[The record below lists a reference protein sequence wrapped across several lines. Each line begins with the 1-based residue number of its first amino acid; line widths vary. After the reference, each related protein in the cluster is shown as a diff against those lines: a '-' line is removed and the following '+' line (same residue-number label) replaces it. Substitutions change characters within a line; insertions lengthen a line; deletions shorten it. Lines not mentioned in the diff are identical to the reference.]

1 MPTRSSAVQAVQI
14 GKETT
19 PGTPVA
25 ATRRLSSI
33 GLTMKAEADTSDF
46 RPSGNKFVTVVAE
59 NKAWSSAKVE
69 GSPTYEEVIVPL
81 ASVFTAPVTTQF
93 MDGAAATGA
102 YKHVF
107 SPKSEGADS
116 PITYTVETGDSTYGL
131 MASLGFFGEFSL
143 DIARDEVKMGGELT
157 ATRLTPRTLTA
168 GLAGPATLTPILPG
182 QVCIYL
188 ADKPADLGLT
198 TGTGVRLQ
206 SVLSAKPSV
215 KKRYEPTWF
224 LNCMAESYTGFVEN
238 AEPDFE
244 VEFLAEA
251 DAEGMKWLDRLKLG
265 TTTFLRIEATGP
277 VIAARSKYP
286 GLTADV
292 PAKLTWDFAVKV
304 SDPGDF
310 SDEDGVYAIGP
321 TLTVVHDAAWGRAT
335 QVTVQNTV
343 AAI

>member
-1 MPTRSSAVQAVQI
+1 MPTRSSAVQVVQI
-14 GKETT
+14 GKEAT
-19 PGTPVA
+19 PGTPVP

-33 GLTMKAEADTSDF
+33 GLTMKAEAGTSDF

-69 GSPTYEEVIVPL
+69 GSPTYEEIIIPL

-93 MDGAAATGA
+93 MDGATATGA

-107 SPKSEGADS
+107 SPKSEGADA
-116 PITYTVETGDSTYGL
+116 PLTYTVETGDSTYGYR
-131 MASLGFFGEFSL
+131 AALGFFGEFSL
-143 DIARDEVKMGGELT
+143 DIARDEIKLGGELT
-157 ATRLTPRTLTA
+157 ATRLVQSALTA
-168 GLAGPATLTPILPG
+168 GLTGLATLTPILPG
-182 QVCIYL
+182 QVCVYL
-188 ADKPADLGLT
+188 ADNPADLGLT

-206 SVLSAKPSV
+206 NVLSAKPQV

-224 LNCMAESYTGFVEN
+224 LNCMADSYTGFVEN

-244 VEFLAEA
+244 VDFLAEA
-251 DAEGMKWLDRLKLG
+251 DTNGLKWLDRLKVG
-265 TTTFLRIEATGP
+265 QTTFLRIEATGP
-277 VIAARSKYP
+277 VIASKAKYP

-292 PAKLTWDFAVKV
+292 TNKLTWDFAVKV

-321 TLTVVHDAAWGRAT
+321 TLTVVHDAAWGKAT
-335 QVTVQNTV
+335 QITVQNTV

>member
-1 MPTRSSAVQAVQI
+1 MPTRSSAVQVVQI

-46 RPSGNKFVTVVAE
+46 RPSGNKFVTVLAE

-69 GSPTYEEVIVPL
+69 GSPTYEEVIIPL

-116 PITYTVETGDSTYGL
+116 PLTYTIETGDSTYGF
-131 MASLGFFGEFSL
+131 MAALGFFGEFSL
-143 DIARDEVKMGGELT
+143 DIARDEVKMGGEVT
-157 ATRLTPRTLTA
+157 ATRLTPRALTA
-168 GLAGPATLTPILPG
+168 GVTAPANVTPILPG
-182 QVCIYL
+182 QVCVYL
-188 ADKPADLGLT
+188 ADVPTDLGLT

-206 SVLSAKPSV
+206 NVLSAKPAV

-224 LNCMAESYTGFVEN
+224 LNCMADSYTGFVEN

-251 DAEGMKWLDRLKLG
+251 DAQGLKWLDRLRVG
-265 TTTFLRIEATGP
+265 QTAFLRIEATGP
-277 VIAARSKYP
+277 VIAAKSKFP
-286 GLTADV
+286 GLAADV
-292 PAKLTWDFAVKV
+292 TSKLTWDFAVKV

-321 TLTVVHDAAWGRAT
+321 TLTVVHDAGWGKAT

-343 AAI
+343 TAI